1 MQGSIDPVFGSRP
14 VNAAVSIVLAS
25 VALLGLYFL
34 QKRADTPEGGAAAG
48 SVWYVVICSVV
59 YLSPRYVHDTFA
71 SGVFGFQY
79 LLWVFV
85 IVVPLVALQA
95 GVPVYIF
102 ATRGNV
108 GALVGLFAVTALTF
122 WGLLGTGGE
131 SDILVGYPYVMF
143 PAAVLIVSFTTGVD
157 VATRKVSNRVGT

>member
-1 MQGSIDPVFGSRP
+1 MQGSIDPAFGSRL

-25 VALLGLYFL
+25 VALLGLYVR
-34 QKRADTPEGGAAAG
+34 QTRADTPEGGAAAS
-48 SVWYVVICSVV
+48 SVWYVIICSVV

-71 SGVFGFQY
+71 SGVFRFQY
-79 LLWVFV
+79 SLWVFM

-108 GALVGLFAVTALTF
+108 GALVGLFAATTLTF

-131 SDILVGYPYVMF
+131 SDILVGYPYAMF
-143 PAAVLIVSFTTGVD
+143 PAAVLIISFTTGVD
-157 VATRKVSNRVGT
+157 VATRKVTNRVGT